1 MSIQEITFSNNDV
14 QLAGSLYRPAG
25 QSPYPA
31 LVVLHAAQGGTR
43 DYPFYQHLIEHLPS
57 QGVAVLLYN

>member
-1 MSIQEITFSNNDV
+1 MNIQEITFSNNDV
-14 QLAGSLYRPAG
+14 HLAGSLYTPGRSP
-25 QSPYPA
+25 PYPA